1 MRDFY
6 NQSQTERR
14 GAPLSDTAELWLWST
29 TISIFC
35 IGGAMGA
42 LSAGYL
48 SDVLGRKGAMLLTNV
63 FSILGGL
70 LMGLSYF
77 FNNYEMVIIGRFV
90 IGYYAGVGI
99 TIVPLYLVEI
109 SPVNLRGAIA
119 TIHQLL
125 LTIGI
130 VVAQILGIYAFDYK
144 TGWPI
149 LVFLTAVPSIIQLF
163 ILPFCPESPRWY
175 YLMSDDKEKCR
186 KEAEQNKNNENVTI
200 MDVLRLRKPE
210 WKRPLFISIGIHI
223 GQQLTGVNAVFVVEK
238 LGRRSLLLYPFIIVT
253 VVTAL
258 LTMSLRLQEDAD
270 GWKWFSLVM
279 IYVFIIAFAIGPGST
294 SGCHVHLSTSELVQ
308 QLHRGLNIPLLQDTI
323 GSFAFLVFGV
333 CSLLT
338 TIFIFLYIPETKGR
352 TFENIVAGFRGR
364 PVKEEMDP
372 NKVFVTDGTVNQA
385 FQIK

>member
-1 MRDFY
+1 MAGSFQFGYQVGVLTGPSDLMRDFY

-70 LMGLSYF
+70 LMGLSYV

-175 YLMSDDKEKCR
+175 YLMSDDKE
-186 KEAEQNKNNENVTI
+186 N
-200 MDVLRLRKPE
+200 
-210 WKRPLFISIGIHI
+210 
-223 GQQLTGVNAVFVVEK
+223 VEK
-238 LGRRSLLLYPFIIVT
+238 KLFKSGGSVNLKYRLLKYGPFCHFSCLVPICLL
-253 VVTAL
+253 AL
-258 LTMSLRLQEDAD
+258 VKLRGTDNVRNEMEELRQEQ
-270 GWKWFSLVM
+270 
-279 IYVFIIAFAIGPGST
+279 T
-294 SGCHVHLSTSELVQ
+294 
-308 QLHRGLNIPLLQDTI
+308 N
-323 GSFAFLVFGV
+323 
-333 CSLLT
+333 
-338 TIFIFLYIPETKGR
+338 
-352 TFENIVAGFRGR
+352 
-364 PVKEEMDP
+364 
-372 NKVFVTDGTVNQA
+372 
-385 FQIK
+385 